1 MAQLNEIFA
10 RFGIKVDQ
18 TGFKE
23 AVKQLKAIKD
33 GYRAIEAEKKAST
46 ASSKAQEAALKVE
59 TQSLRNLEIQQRM
72 EIRASKE
79 ADRQREISAQGLRNF
94 LIGITAVSYSI
105 AKLTSATRN
114 QVMAY
119 RDFAFQTGMPLSKL
133 QSLEA
138 AAARVAPNLT
148 GQRIASELTTLQ
160 QNLTNIEFGQG
171 NIFPYQLLGIS
182 ATTKD
187 ATKIVEGLRNAISGL
202 SNARAINLIERMG
215 LSRDWLYILRM
226 SREEFEK
233 INAVMLSDKQIKVTT
248 QMSLAF
254 NQLKFSLGNL
264 RNQIVAMKSYDLRDL
279 FNNISGIADS
289 LSRWFKETPNAEKFF
304 NALTIGMTAFLL
316 RARPMM
322 LALGGILALI
332 EDYWVAS
339 QGGKSL
345 FGWGFENGKSPVE
358 RLTEPAKAWINKTEE
373 EMEKKYGK
381 NWATTYNE
389 KQFWGQLFET
399 APTVDQQAIVRD
411 ILSKSGALNYTPMQN
426 VINNNITMNG
436 YSAQSG
442 GELIGSIN
450 QKQIQTSD
458 LNATSSQITTLG
470 SA

>member
-46 ASSKAQEAALKVE
+46 VSSKAQEAALKVE

-79 ADRQREISAQGLRNF
+79 ADRQRGISAQGLRNF

-248 QMSLAF
+248 QMSLAL

-264 RNQIVAMKSYDLRDL
+264 RNQLVAMKSDDLRDL

-304 NALTIGMTAFLL
+304 NALTLGMTAFLL
-316 RARPMM
+316 RAKPMM
-322 LALGGILALI
+322 LTLGTILALI
-332 EDYWVAS
+332 EDYWVAT
-339 QGGKSL
+339 QGGRSL
-345 FGWGFENGKSPVE
+345 FGWGTGNPNANTQVKEIP
-358 RLTEPAKAWINKTEE
+358 EE
-373 EMEKKYGK
+373 ERKTLKDHWNSFKKNILKFKAKEK
-381 NWATTYNE
+381 
-389 KQFWGQLFET
+389 T
-399 APTVDQQAIVRD
+399 ADQMISERMLDSLTGGFNRQ
-411 ILSKSGALNYTPMQN
+411 QN
-426 VINNNITMNG
+426 QSIINNNITMNG
-436 YSAQSG
+436 YSPQAG
-442 GELIGSIN
+442 GEFVGSVN

-458 LNATSSQITTLG
+458 LNMTSSQITTLG

>member
-10 RFGIKVDQ
+10 KFGIKVDKS
-18 TGFKE
+18 GFQE
-23 AVKQLKAIKD
+23 ATKQLKAVRD
-33 GYRAIEAEKKAST
+33 GFKALEAEQKVSI
-46 ASSKAQEAALKVE
+46 ASSKAKQASLKAE
-59 TQSLRNLEIQQRM
+59 TQSLRNLEIEQRM

-79 ADRQREISAQGLRNF
+79 ANSQRDISVRNLHAF
-94 LIGITAVSYSI
+94 MLKVAAVSYSV

-119 RDFAFQTGMPLSKL
+119 RDFAFQTGMPISRL
-133 QSLEA
+133 QAYEA

-187 ATKIVEGLRNAISGL
+187 ATKIVDGLRNAISGL
-202 SNARAINLIERMG
+202 SNVRAINLIERMG

-264 RNQIVAMKSYDLRDL
+264 RNQLVAMKSDDLRDL

-332 EDYWVAS
+332 EDYWVAT

-345 FGWGFENGKSPVE
+345 FGWFQNNPNANTQVREVP
-358 RLTEPAKAWINKTEE
+358 EE
-373 EMEKKYGK
+373 ERKTFKQKLEDFK
-381 NWATTYNE
+381 NNIF
-389 KQFWGQLFET
+389 KFS
-399 APTVDQQAIVRD
+399 VRD
-411 ILSKSGALNYTPMQN
+411 KTNSDMLKERMLDSLVGGLNPQQN
-426 VINNNITMNG
+426 QSIINNNITMNG

-442 GELIGSIN
+442 GEFIGSIN

-458 LNATSSQITTLG
+458 LNMTSSQITTLG

>member
-18 TGFKE
+18 VGFKE

-46 ASSKAQEAALKVE
+46 TSSKAQEAALKVE

-72 EIRASKE
+72 EIKASKE
-79 ADRQREISAQGLRNF
+79 ANSQRDMSVRNLHAF
-94 LIGITAVSYSI
+94 MLKVAAVSYSI
-105 AKLTSATRN
+105 VKLTSATRN

-119 RDFAFQTGMPLSKL
+119 RDFAFQTGIPVSKL
-133 QSLEA
+133 QAYEA

-148 GQRIASELTTLQ
+148 GQKIASELTTLQ

-187 ATKIVEGLRNAISGL
+187 ATKIVDGLRNAISGL

-264 RNQIVAMKSYDLRDL
+264 RNQIVAMKSDDLRDL

-304 NALTIGMTAFLL
+304 NALSVGMSLFLL
-316 RARPMM
+316 RSRPFIM
-322 LALGGILALI
+322 ALGAILALI

-345 FGWGFENGKSPVE
+345 FGWFQDNPNSNTQVKEIPEERRKTLKENWESFKNNVFRYEIKEKEPEQMVRERIIKDIMRQINVPNNSTPVPKSQ
-358 RLTEPAKAWINKTEE
+358 T
-373 EMEKKYGK
+373 
-381 NWATTYNE
+381 
-389 KQFWGQLFET
+389 
-399 APTVDQQAIVRD
+399 
-411 ILSKSGALNYTPMQN
+411 
-426 VINNNITMNG
+426 INNNITMNG

-458 LNATSSQITTLG
+458 LNMTSSQITTLG

>member
-1 MAQLNEIFA
+1 
-10 RFGIKVDQ
+10 
-18 TGFKE
+18 
-23 AVKQLKAIKD
+23 
-33 GYRAIEAEKKAST
+33 
-46 ASSKAQEAALKVE
+46 
-59 TQSLRNLEIQQRM
+59 M

-160 QNLTNIEFGQG
+160 QNLTNIDFGQG

-187 ATKIVEGLRNAISGL
+187 ATKIVDGLRNAISGL

-248 QMSLAF
+248 QMSLAL

-264 RNQIVAMKSYDLRDL
+264 RNQLVAMKSDDLRDL

-304 NALTIGMTAFLL
+304 NALTLGMTAFLL
-316 RARPMM
+316 RAKPMM
-322 LALGGILALI
+322 LTLGTILALI
-332 EDYWVAS
+332 EDYWVAT
-339 QGGKSL
+339 QGGRSL
-345 FGWGFENGKSPVE
+345 FGWGTGNPNANTQVKEIP
-358 RLTEPAKAWINKTEE
+358 EE
-373 EMEKKYGK
+373 ERKTLKDHWNSFKKNIFKFEAKEK
-381 NWATTYNE
+381 
-389 KQFWGQLFET
+389 T
-399 APTVDQQAIVRD
+399 ADQMISERMLDSLTGGFNRQ
-411 ILSKSGALNYTPMQN
+411 QN
-426 VINNNITMNG
+426 QSIINNNITMNG
-436 YSAQSG
+436 YSPQAG
-442 GELIGSIN
+442 GEFVGSIN

-458 LNATSSQITTLG
+458 LNMTSSQITTLG

>member
-79 ADRQREISAQGLRNF
+79 ANSQRDMSVRNLHAF
-94 LIGITAVSYSI
+94 MLKVAAVSYSV

-119 RDFAFQTGMPLSKL
+119 RDFAFQTGMPLSRL
-133 QSLEA
+133 QAYEA

-187 ATKIVEGLRNAISGL
+187 ATKIVDGLRNAISGL

-264 RNQIVAMKSYDLRDL
+264 RNQLVAMKSDDLRDL

-332 EDYWVAS
+332 EDYWVAT

-345 FGWGFENGKSPVE
+345 FGWFQNNPNANTQVREIP
-358 RLTEPAKAWINKTEE
+358 EE
-373 EMEKKYGK
+373 ERKTFKQKLEDFK
-381 NWATTYNE
+381 NNIF
-389 KQFWGQLFET
+389 KFS
-399 APTVDQQAIVRD
+399 VRD
-411 ILSKSGALNYTPMQN
+411 KTNSDMLKERMFDSLVGGLNPQQN
-426 VINNNITMNG
+426 QSIINNNITMNG

-458 LNATSSQITTLG
+458 LNMTSSQITTLG

>member
-10 RFGIKVDQ
+10 KFGIKVDQ
-18 TGFKE
+18 VGFKE

-72 EIRASKE
+72 EIKTSKE
-79 ADRQREISAQGLRNF
+79 ADRQRGISAQGLRNF
-94 LIGITAVSYSI
+94 LIGVTAVSYSI

-187 ATKIVEGLRNAISGL
+187 ATKIVDGLRNAISGL

-264 RNQIVAMKSYDLRDL
+264 RNQLVAMKSDDLRDL

-332 EDYWVAS
+332 EDYWVAT
-339 QGGKSL
+339 QGGRSL
-345 FGWGFENGKSPVE
+345 FGWFQNNPNANTQVREVP
-358 RLTEPAKAWINKTEE
+358 EE
-373 EMEKKYGK
+373 ERKTLKDYWDSFKKNILKFEAKEK
-381 NWATTYNE
+381 
-389 KQFWGQLFET
+389 T
-399 APTVDQQAIVRD
+399 ADQMISERMLDSLTGGFNRQ
-411 ILSKSGALNYTPMQN
+411 QN
-426 VINNNITMNG
+426 QNQSIINNNITMNG
-436 YSAQSG
+436 YSPQSG

-458 LNATSSQITTLG
+458 LNMTSSQITTLG